1 MWLIEFIMPKRKI
14 QQVFQEKNKLK
25 KKWENT
31 WYNFLKNETYLTFNE
46 KDQFIT
52 ELDYLLKY
60 PRIYW
65 FHLKSFLKVRK
76 HKKELRYSKHKIIE
90 YNEEFIARRL
100 KDYDSFFEGTD
111 DGLKYPLDIEQRIAI
126 IRDLI

>member
-1 MWLIEFIMPKRKI
+1 MPKRKI

-25 KKWENT
+25 KKWENG
-31 WYNFLKNETYLTFNE
+31 WHNFLKKETYLIFNE

-76 HKKELRYSKHKIIE
+76 QKKELRYAKRKIIE

-111 DGLKYPLDIEQRIAI
+111 DGLKYPLDIDQRIAI